1 MDGSSGI
8 SPASLDQYSR
18 NTGDAVT
25 ISTMK
30 KAMDIQADAASQLI
44 ESVPS
49 PTQPASPSVGTNVD
63 VKV

>member
-1 MDGSSGI
+1 MDGSAGI
-8 SPASLDQYSR
+8 SPAQLDQYSR
-18 NTGDAVT
+18 TNGDAVT

-49 PTQPASPSVGTNVD
+49 PTTPTTRVGGVID

>member
-1 MDGSSGI
+1 MDSSAGI
-8 SPASLDQYSR
+8 SPASLDQYSK

-25 ISTMK
+25 MKTMK
-30 KAMDIQADAASQLI
+30 MAMDVQANAAAQLI

-49 PTQPASPSVGTNVD
+49 PAQSGNKGVHVD

>member
-1 MDGSSGI
+1 MDSSAGI
-8 SPASLDQYSR
+8 SPGSLDQYSK

-25 ISTMK
+25 MKTMK
-30 KAMDIQADAASQLI
+30 MAMDIQANAAAQLI

-49 PTQPASPSVGTNVD
+49 PSPAGNVGKNID

>member
-30 KAMDIQADAASQLI
+30 KAMDIQANAAAQLI

-49 PTQPASPSVGTNVD
+49 PTQPNPSVGSNVD